1 MGGGKGGGLT
11 RIDLP
16 LTGATDATRSQNVMP
31 TGTSARYRSKCRASR
46 TAILQAQHALGFFD
60 LAAIFCNLEPAYSYQ
75 ALHLIS
81 GIRLGTSRQF
91 LTVR

>member
-60 LAAIFCNLEPAYSYQ
+60 LAAYFATLNLPIRTKPY
-75 ALHLIS
+75 IS
-81 GIRLGTSRQF
+81 SPESGLVRLGSS
-91 LTVR
+91 